1 MSVAYQAGASVCPQC
16 GSSTDVRTARELFD
30 MMNGARGQAFQRLSE
45 QFGFPGSASGPGQYP
60 EQGQPPDPAQS
71 ASEGWSAAGGQ
82 SASAGGAPGQ
92 GQAPGYGQFPGGN
105 HFPVQDYFGQS
116 ASQDRQAAQGQ
127 SPGPGQP
134 AGAGDYA
141 GQEQPPVQQQFPG
154 QGQAPDQGQSGG
166 GSQPPSQGQFPW
178 RRRRNSDDDYVEGPD
193 PRLRGNRSGR
203 DSDFFSGD
211 NIVDDIGGA
220 VMGAAL
226 GFAGRAIGRRM
237 MKALEDK
244 VVPAVQARAGLA
256 QQQLQQQKGEQDAI
270 VARYPE
276 LRGCTKDQVIFL
288 DGGMR
293 TVPVSE
299 LQMPVTLAQADQV
312 VARLR

>member
-1 MSVAYQAGASVCPQC
+1 M
-16 GSSTDVRTARELFD
+16 RTARELFD
-30 MMNGARGQAFQRLSE
+30 MMNGAQGQAFQRLSE

-60 EQGQPPDPAQS
+60 EQGQPPDPAPS

-92 GQAPGYGQFPGGN
+92 GQAPGYGQFP
-105 HFPVQDYFGQS
+105 VQDYFGHS
-116 ASQDRQAAQGQ
+116 ASQDWQAAQGQ
-127 SPGPGQP
+127 SPGQP
-134 AGAGDYA
+134 AGAGGYA

-154 QGQAPDQGQSGG
+154 QGQSGG

-178 RRRRNSDDDYVEGPD
+178 RRRRNSDDYVEGPG
-193 PRLRGNRSGR
+193 PRRRGNRSGR
-203 DSDFFSGD
+203 DDDFFSGD

-226 GFAGRAIGRRM
+226 GLAGRAIRRRV
-237 MKALEDK
+237 MKAFEEK

-256 QQQLQQQKGEQDAI
+256 QQQFQQQKREQDAI

-288 DGGMR
+288 DGGIR

-299 LQMPVTLAQADQV
+299 LRMPVTLAQADQV